1 MIRFLFKQPQ
11 PRRFEYKPRFY
22 NERKEQLNARIEAI
36 KRDTESDSGA
46 SSEEVLRNRIGH
58 AWRSNSSRQVKSKS
72 NKNILIIVALLSVIA
87 YLVLFN

>member
-36 KRDTESDSGA
+36 KRETESANGS
-46 SSEEVLRNRIGH
+46 SSEEVLRSRISH
-58 AWRSNSSRQVKSKS
+58 ARRSNSSRQARSKS
-72 NKNILIIVALLSVIA
+72 NKNVLIIVALLSVIA
-87 YLVLFN
+87 YLLLFN